1 MLNNN
6 VVFFEKQRWKRY
18 YFNWLRI
25 RLSKEK
31 GEFVDENKIEH
42 IFKIESDDINTK
54 LSALLEQIPI
64 DYFYIADCIKK
75 LAEDD
80 LNKELSDN
88 IYVTLCDHIY
98 YAVERYHKGLIFQ
111 NQLVWEIRRFY
122 PEEYQVA
129 KKSIAIVNDAFK
141 YFTF

>member
-1 MLNNN
+1 MKEKHYIKKVLNNN
-6 VVFFEKQRWKRY
+6 VVF
-18 YFNWLRI
+18 
-25 RLSKEK
+25 SKNKDGKDIILTGLGLGFQKKK

-88 IYVTLCDHIY
+88 IYVHFVI
-98 YAVERYHKGLIFQ
+98 IFIMP
-111 NQLVWEIRRFY
+111 LRDIIR
-122 PEEYQVA
+122 A
-129 KKSIAIVNDAFK
+129 
-141 YFTF
+141 